1 MASLSPAPKLQFF
14 DANGDP
20 LVGGKLYSYAAGTT
34 TPLATYT
41 SYNGVTANANP
52 VILDN
57 RGEANVWLGSPL
69 YKFKLTTATDVEVWT
84 VDNISSIDALAALA
98 ASGGSALV
106 GFIQAGT
113 GATAR
118 TVQAKLRDF
127 VDVRDFGA
135 STAASATVNAAAI
148 NAAIQANL
156 TGEIRIAEMYSINAP
171 INLNGFNGTIRF
183 TGNGSGLTAAVNN
196 LKVFESTT
204 NAYGCKILDA
214 YIVGTGR
221 TGVYAFDLTRFQLAG
236 SEIVRPR
243 IFDCEYGIY
252 LRSLCW
258 GLKIDNPDMD
268 NVAFPIVLVE
278 GCNAVEINHPCI
290 DNFGVVGI
298 WIKTF
303 GAYPNVGNLILNGFI
318 QNGTEG
324 IVDQGIQTQ
333 VIGTYFEGNSVA
345 DVSLKLDSGNFYG
358 CATNH
363 TAGGARAYRA
373 TDSDAAM
380 IVHPFMSSGA
390 RSIGLFDFDN
400 TNTNC
405 YYDVIFGAGSRNL
418 PLGITTGIQPISNKP
433 GPIGGVTPNAGAFTT
448 LSATGQASIAKINS
462 AKGVATAAASGVAT
476 TIFTLSGTAAA
487 AGGRYDIVAFI
498 ANSGNATLY
507 TVAATAFWDGSQARL
522 VASNTANMT
531 LTLSGANVQVTQTS
545 GIANDVYWSYT
556 FTSIA

>member
-14 DANGDP
+14 DANGSP
-20 LVGGKLYSYAAGTT
+20 LVGGKLYSYQAGTT
-34 TPLATYT
+34 TPLDTYT
-41 SYNGVTANANP
+41 NYGGVTLNTNP
-52 VILDN
+52 VILDS
-57 RGEANVWLGSPL
+57 RGEANVWLGSAL
-69 YKFKLTTATDVEVWT
+69 YKFKLTTSTDVEVWT
-84 VDNISSIDALAALA
+84 VDNISSVDALAALA

-106 GFIQAGT
+106 GFVQT
-113 GATAR
+113 GAGAQAR

-156 TGEIRIAEMYSINAP
+156 TGEIRIAEMYSINAA

-221 TGVYAFDLTRFQLAG
+221 TGIYAFDLTRFQLAAA
-236 SEIVRPR
+236 EIVRPR
-243 IFDCEYGIY
+243 VLDCEYGIY

-258 GLKIDNPDMD
+258 ALKIDNPDFD
-268 NVAFPIVLVE
+268 GTDYPITLVE

-298 WIKTF
+298 WVKD
-303 GAYPNVGNLILNGFI
+303 GGVLPNVGNLILNGFI

-345 DVSLKLDSGNFYG
+345 DVSLKNSSGNFYG

-373 TDSDAAM
+373 SSADAAM

-390 RSIGLFDFDN
+390 RTIGLLDFDG

-405 YYDVIFGAGSRNL
+405 YYDVIFGTGSRNL
-418 PLGITTGIQPISNKP
+418 PLGIVTGIQPLSNKP
-433 GPIGGVTPNAGAFTT
+433 GPIGGVTPDSGAFTT
-448 LSATGQASIAKINS
+448 LSATGVAALAAGVNS
-462 AKGVATAAASGVAT
+462 AKGNVNTTTAVAS
-476 TIFTLSGTAAA
+476 TIFTLSGTAGA

-498 ANSGNATLY
+498 GNSGSAANY
-507 TVAATAFWDGSQARL
+507 TASATAFWDGSQARI
-522 VASNTANMT
+522 VSSNGAQLTI
-531 LTLSGANVQVTQTS
+531 TLSGANVQVTQTS
-545 GIANDVYWSYT
+545 GLAQIVYWAYT

>member
-1 MASLSPAPKLQFF
+1 MANLSPVPKLQFF
-14 DANGDP
+14 DANGNP
-20 LVGGKLYSYAAGTT
+20 LVGGKLYSYEAGTT

-41 SYNGVTANANP
+41 DYGAGTSNTNP
-52 VILDN
+52 VILDS
-57 RGEANVWLGSPL
+57 RGEANVWLSSAL

-84 VDNISSIDALAALA
+84 VDNISSVDALTALA

-106 GFIQAGT
+106 GFIQTGT
-113 GATAR
+113 GTVAR
-118 TVQAKLRDF
+118 TVQSKLRDF

-135 STAASATVNAAAI
+135 ATDATPTVNAAAI

-156 TGEIRIAEMYSINAP
+156 TGEIRIAEMYSINAS

-183 TGNGSGLTAAVNN
+183 TGNGSGLTAAINN
-196 LKVFESTT
+196 LKVFQSTT

-236 SEIVRPR
+236 AEIVRPR
-243 IFDCEYGIY
+243 ILDCEYGIY

-258 GLKIDNPDMD
+258 SLKIDNPD
-268 NVAFPIVLVE
+268 FEGTQYPLTLVE
-278 GCNAVEINHPCI
+278 GCNAIEINHPCI

-298 WIKTF
+298 WIKD
-303 GAYPNVGNLILNGFI
+303 GGVLPNVGNLILNGFV

-345 DVSLKLDSGNFYG
+345 DVSLKNSSGNFYG

-363 TAGGARAYRA
+363 TASGARAYRA
-373 TDSDAAM
+373 SDSDAAM
-380 IVHPFMSSGA
+380 IVHPFMSSGG
-390 RSIGLFDFDN
+390 RSIGLFDFDG
-400 TNTNC
+400 TNTNA

-433 GPIGGVTPNAGAFTT
+433 GPIGGVTPNSGAFTT
-448 LSATGQASIAKINS
+448 LSATGQANIAKINS
-462 AKGVATAAASGVAT
+462 AKGVATATASGVAT
-476 TIFTLSGTAAA
+476 TIFTLSGIASA

-498 ANSGNATLY
+498 GNSGNATLY
-507 TVAATAFWDGSQARL
+507 TVAATAFWDGSGARI

-531 LTLSGANVQVTQTS
+531 LTLSGADVQITQTS
-545 GIANDVYWSYT
+545 GIANDVYWGYT
-556 FTSIA
+556 FTSIS